1 MHNYQFLALVI
12 LIISVSKKDMSGKD
26 LGYSFARLV
35 RISGEDAV
43 PAEKGNN
50 DKTNFVVDFGS
61 NLQQVKRV
69 SIVNV
74 SFLNNAFNFV
84 ATPASLANVYFTF
97 ELDDGIT
104 VNSTTYTLQEG
115 FYDMDTLLADLNAA
129 AVDFKTT
136 YANAPTVVFSTP
148 SESGFIIATIGLTA
162 PGYTLTI
169 LDSDVDGLPS
179 SKGPIRSIGF
189 PSGVIVTSGA
199 ANVRRATDLPS
210 LQGLTEAY
218 IVSQALAPGNCF
230 DEKNQASSILVT
242 IPITAPFGTLNVME
256 CKQDILCEIS
266 YVTPKN
272 IQRADFSLR
281 DRFGNLINLHGANLK
296 LTLKVFFNTM

>member
-1 MHNYQFLALVI
+1 MHNYQFLSLVI
-12 LIISVSKKDMSGKD
+12 LIISVSKKMSGKD

-84 ATPASLANVYFTF
+84 AAPPSLANVFFTF
-97 ELDDGIT
+97 ELDDGST

-115 FYDMDTLLADLNAA
+115 FYDMDTLLTDLNAA

-148 SESGFIIATIGLTA
+148 SEGGFIIATIGVTTA
-162 PGYTLTI
+162 GYTLTI
-169 LDSDVDGLPS
+169 LDSDANGLPS
-179 SKGPIRSIGF
+179 SKGPISSIGF
-189 PSGVIVTSGA
+189 TTGSIVTSGA
-199 ANVRRATDLPS
+199 ANVRRAPDLPS

-218 IVSQALAPGNCF
+218 VVSQALAPGNCF
-230 DEKNQASSILVT
+230 DEKNQASAILVT
-242 IPITAPFGTLNVME
+242 VPITAPFGVLNVME

-266 YVTPKN
+266 YVSPKN